1 MAPTDTSGSE
11 NHPKIL
17 KGLPYNFISFP
28 RIKWPFEGIPRFQ
41 SQMARFRLLLV
52 KVGLPHCACSDKE
65 DNIPGYAGVVR
76 TSKPLDMVSAKLL
89 MEQRGFVVFRK
100 LGRDKFL
107 TCAYLS
113 RKPSQHLDV
122 FDVSFS
128 SVPAVLHNSSNCSAD
143 PALLETRAVR
153 GGFGILYGLS
163 A

>member
-1 MAPTDTSGSE
+1 MSWLQRTQVALSE
-11 NHPKIL
+11 NHPKIQTVYHIIS
-17 KGLPYNFISFP
+17 YNFPESNGHLKVYLVFNHT
-28 RIKWPFEGIPRFQ
+28 
-41 SQMARFRLLLV
+41 QMARFHLLCL
-52 KVGLPHCACSDKE
+52 KSDSRTAQSCSNKE

-113 RKPSQHLDV
+113 RNPSQHLDV

-128 SVPAVLHNSSNCSAD
+128 VRFVPAVRSCG
-143 PALLETRAVR
+143 PAIRRIFRQIRRFSRREL
-153 GGFGILYGLS
+153 
-163 A
+163 

>member
-1 MAPTDTSGSE
+1 MAIWRYTSFSITNGTFS
-11 NHPKIL
+11 PV
-17 KGLPYNFISFP
+17 
-28 RIKWPFEGIPRFQ
+28 
-41 SQMARFRLLLV
+41 LV

-153 GGFGILYGLS
+153 GGFRMLYGLS
-163 A
+163 AWSPVHIKHPNAKWSH